1 MANSD
6 AEEFRQLAKVAQEK
20 KAAAERRLLEKA
32 KAAADLKRQQAN
44 VLRAEKA
51 AAARKAREQVAAQ
64 KAQDEKI
71 EHILELSFEAAKA
84 NLTYIETPLL
94 SDQIAKR
101 LRLLGLV
108 TSMSESHE
116 SKRAKALAR
125 ESTVQ
130 VGEFTSL
137 LTDFRKRF
145 TTYLSQLGAAAEVV
159 VLQNALFR
167 IEPDNFWSEFDNFQ
181 STTIAFSEQ
190 RVLAVER
197 QLLATSE
204 RIDRAKEMQDLCEA
218 KISQATKHIASA
230 SGAPSLSGVAL
241 LHRRMN
247 TDLPKVTIQ
256 SNPEFRNY
264 FLETVDMALDGC
276 SEIVFTQRWSNMTR
290 ALENHKV
297 GWKLGQNA
305 EFHKCMD
312 EKIAEYIR
320 LNEISADEKQELIA
334 KKQELE
340 RTELPVL
347 QAALA
352 AVKDEYKQLKKIG
365 PTLGL
370 LVREIKSHLSTLGR
384 EAEVKRKSIARI
396 RAEFEDL
403 KLCPP
408 SISTISWSVTQES
421 SLPSSKES
429 SGFVNKLRYISG
441 PQWDGM
447 YTTIKSIAKRAASAG
462 EVTCTITYTVSSDNR
477 LQLAIGKQKTT
488 IPCISPT
495 EFCTVLQERS
505 GMKCK
510 VLKSTK
516 SQAGTIQLAW

>member
-20 KAAAERRLLEKA
+20 KAAAARRLLEKE
-32 KAAADLKRQQAN
+32 KAAADLKRRQAN
-44 VLRAEKA
+44 ALRAEKA
-51 AAARKAREQVAAQ
+51 AAAQKAREQAAAQ

-71 EHILELSFEAAKA
+71 EHLLELSFEAAKA

-94 SDQIAKR
+94 PDQIAKR

-108 TSMSESHE
+108 TSTSESHE
-116 SKRAKALAR
+116 SKRSKALAR
-125 ESTVQ
+125 DSMVQ
-130 VGEFTSL
+130 VGEFKSL
-137 LTDFRKRF
+137 VTDFRKRF
-145 TTYLSQLGAAAEVV
+145 TSYLNQLGAASEVA

-197 QLLATSE
+197 QLLAASE
-204 RIDRAKEMQDLCEA
+204 RIDRAKEMQGLCES

-241 LHRRMN
+241 LHWRMN
-247 TDLPKVTIQ
+247 TDLPKVPIQ

-276 SEIVFTQRWSNMTR
+276 SEMVFTERWYNMTR
-290 ALENHKV
+290 ALEKHKV
-297 GWKLGQNA
+297 GWELSQNS
-305 EFHKCMD
+305 EFHKCME

-334 KKQELE
+334 KLE
-340 RTELPVL
+340 HTELPAL

-365 PTLGL
+365 TTLGL
-370 LVREIKSHLSTLGR
+370 LVREMKSHLSTLR
-384 EAEVKRKSIARI
+384 RDAEVQRKSIIRI

-408 SISTISWSVTQES
+408 SISTISWSLKRES
-421 SLPSSKES
+421 SLSSSMDS
-429 SGFVNKLRYISG
+429 SSFVDKLRFISG

-447 YTTIKSIAKRAASAG
+447 YTAIKATAKRAAVAG
-462 EVTCTITYTVSSDNR
+462 EVTCNIIYTVSSDNA
-477 LQLAIGKQKTT
+477 LQLAIGKQKPT
-488 IPCISPT
+488 IPCISPA
-495 EFCTVLQERS
+495 EFCTVLQARS
-505 GMKCK
+505 GMQCK

-516 SQAGTIQLAW
+516 TQAGTIQLAW